1 MTLPSK
7 FLIFIHME
15 NLLIVLVFVASIV
28 YKIYSNYKE
37 EMAKSAKRN
46 TQKQHSQK
54 SMEHVPPVSAAQPH
68 TVTPYIPQV
77 NTQQTRNPFVT
88 KSNTIQDIPE
98 EVQRARQNRKV
109 NPIDL
114 VEKKELE
121 AQPISFDLRQAVIQA
136 AILDRP
142 YK

>member
-1 MTLPSK
+1 
-7 FLIFIHME
+7 ME

-46 TQKQHSQK
+46 PQRQSHQQNTA
-54 SMEHVPPVSAAQPH
+54 PPPLSPAHRPQS
-68 TVTPYIPQV
+68 TPPPIPKIVQQQV
-77 NTQQTRNPFVT
+77 ANPFVT
-88 KSNTIQDIPE
+88 KSNVIQDIPE
-98 EVQRARQNRKV
+98 EVQRAKQNRKV
-109 NPIDL
+109 KPIERKDRL
-114 VEKKELE
+114 DNEEQLE
-121 AQPISFDLRQAVIQA
+121 RQPVSFDLRQAVIQA